1 MVEGHRDLHQALPE
15 FLLRDRR
22 FPPHVFEH
30 FMRLEEL
37 PRVEQPN
44 AFQMVISIQI
54 LMIAQVPLIQLFIDQ
69 PTAAL
74 PFSINIHGYKYK
86 VQKTKP
92 VFPTCFGI
100 SFARP
105 DETLSVL
112 DVGDCCNP
120 VASKALITRNL
131 I

>member
-1 MVEGHRDLHQALPE
+1 
-15 FLLRDRR
+15 
-22 FPPHVFEH
+22 
-30 FMRLEEL
+30 MRLEEL
-37 PRVEQPN
+37 PRVEQPD
-44 AFQMVISIQI
+44 AFQMVNSIQI

-69 PTAAL
+69 PTEAL

-112 DVGDCCNP
+112 ELAIVVTP
-120 VASKALITRNL
+120 WPQRL
-131 I
+131 